1 MGLFWRVWL
10 VLFSCGCRLLV
21 YRQPFIDWVSYC
33 ERGKKWLRIITVWW
47 KKIRWQQFSYSM
59 LFLKRWSWPQLI
71 NHTLFR
77 LARIHYLFIG
87 LSLSHRNMFQRF
99 SAGGKGGVWESGW
112 TVARCCYNGIPLGD
126 STLPSSVAIW
136 QGTGLAVLLQ
146 KYLEMFNLS
155 GVQSSAHYLTK
166 TIVASQK
173 IIIINL
179 ISALHGE

>member
-1 MGLFWRVWL
+1 MA
-10 VLFSCGCRLLV
+10 
-21 YRQPFIDWVSYC
+21 SYYNRMV
-33 ERGKKWLRIITVWW
+33 EKNTLAAVFV
-47 KKIRWQQFSYSM
+47 QHA
-59 LFLKRWSWPQLI
+59 FLKRWSWPQLI

-136 QGTGLAVLLQ
+136 QRTLLAVLLQ

-166 TIVASQK
+166 TIVASQNK
-173 IIIINL
+173 NKNKFNICSAWWIIL
-179 ISALHGE
+179 PISIL